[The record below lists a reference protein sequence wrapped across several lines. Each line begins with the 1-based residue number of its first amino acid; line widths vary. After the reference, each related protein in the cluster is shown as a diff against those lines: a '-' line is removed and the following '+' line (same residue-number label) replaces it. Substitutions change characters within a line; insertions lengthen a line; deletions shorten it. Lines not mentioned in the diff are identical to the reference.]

1 MNGAEGI
8 TGAEWL
14 ARTLAA
20 NGTTHV
26 FFIDAVLRRTLVE
39 LGALGV
45 TRVLAHAE
53 KSAAYMADGYAR
65 IAGRPGI
72 CFAQSVGAANLA
84 AGLQDAYLGHSPVI
98 ALTGREPPLY
108 HHRNTYQEIPH
119 PPLYASVTKFD
130 ADVASAADLP
140 RLLRQAWRE
149 AMTGSPRPAHLD
161 LYGRSANIVESGIVS
176 EPVSAEPALQL
187 TMPPYRPAPADDEI
201 ERAAARLLAAKRIVI
216 VAGSGATASGAGP
229 EVLALGEALAAPI
242 GTSLGAR
249 GIIPTRHRLSIG
261 CPGNYAAPPA
271 NQIVHEADLVLFV
284 GCHTG
289 DQVTHTWRIPK
300 LETEVVQI
308 DIDPLELGRSYK
320 NTLGLMGD
328 PKATLAKLLAALG
341 AAGSRAR
348 DASFADRAA
357 GIVAA
362 WREERAPTLASNAS
376 PILPDRLCAEITR
389 ALPEDGI
396 LVADTGYSGI
406 WTSTLIELNGA
417 GQTYLRAAGSL
428 GWSFPASL
436 GAKCAAP
443 NRKVICWSGDGAIYY
458 HLTELETAR
467 RRGIAVVL
475 VINNNSG
482 FGQGWPNMQRQQGN
496 MPGDVSELGRF
507 GPTNFAD
514 VAHVFGLRGIR
525 VEQASQVAPA
535 LKDALASDET
545 VVVDVATDID
555 ARAPAPWLPG
565 ASA

>member
-1 MNGAEGI
+1 MSETEVI

-26 FFIDAVLRRTLVE
+26 FFIDSVLRRTLIE
-39 LGALGV
+39 LGTLGV

-84 AGLQDAYLGHSPVI
+84 AGLQDAYLGHTPVI
-98 ALTGREPPLY
+98 ALTGREPPHL
-108 HHRNTYQEIPH
+108 HHRNTYQELPH
-119 PPLYASVTKFD
+119 HPMYASVTKFS
-130 ADVASAADLP
+130 ADVEDASNLP

-149 AMTGSPRPAHLD
+149 AMSGSPRPTHLD
-161 LYGRSANIVESGIVS
+161 LYGRSANIVELGMVN
-176 EPVSAEPALQL
+176 EPVAVDPALQL
-187 TMPPYRPAPADDEI
+187 TMPPYRPAPSDDEI
-201 ERAAARLLAAKRIVI
+201 ERAAATLRAAKRMVI

-271 NQIVHEADLVLFV
+271 NQIVHEADLVVFI

-289 DQVTHTWRIPK
+289 DQVTHTWRIPP
-300 LETEVVQI
+300 LATQVVQI
-308 DIDPLELGRSYK
+308 DIDPSELGRSYPH
-320 NTLGLMGD
+320 TLGLMGD

-341 AAGSRAR
+341 TLRR
-348 DASFADRAA
+348 DTAFADRAA
-357 GIVAA
+357 GIVAR
-362 WREERAPTLASNAS
+362 WREERAPKLANNTA
-376 PILPDRLCAEITR
+376 PIVPDRLCAEITR

-406 WTSTLIELNGA
+406 WTSTLIEFNGT

-436 GAKCAAP
+436 GAKCAAGK
-443 NRKVICWSGDGAIYY
+443 RKVICWSGDGAIYY

-482 FGQGWPNMQRQQGN
+482 FGQGWPNIQRQQGN
-496 MPGDVSELGRF
+496 KPGDVRDLVRF

-514 VAHVFGLRGIR
+514 VARVFGLRGIR
-525 VEQASQVAPA
+525 VEEPSQIAPA
-535 LKDALASDET
+535 LRDALASDET
-545 VVVDVATDID
+545 VIVDVATDID
-555 ARAPAPWLPG
+555 ARAPEPWLPAG
-565 ASA
+565 A